1 MKKVTLIGL
10 VSVLCAGFL
19 TGCGT
24 SYAAG
29 ESTVFVEKHGKI
41 ISTDVEAFD
50 EGTYDKSELEQYAKD
65 QADSYTAENDKNSVK
80 FKELSVKDGT
90 AALTMEYKNAKAY
103 RGFNGIELFNGT
115 IAEALAAGYRFDV
128 DFALVQDGK
137 AKEAVDSSEFLD
149 SKDLKVVVIRANTDV
164 KVKGTIQYASTENT
178 ALKDKSTVSIKK
190 GQNLLTAESG
200 TEEAD
205 QTGIKETVNGTEQAE
220 DTEDTEES
228 GSVDED
234 EMLTGTEEQEMK
246 TFDFSEEDS
255 KKQDAKDNEEFT
267 NVYTYIIYK

>member
-1 MKKVTLIGL
+1 MKKLTAIGL
-10 VSVLCAGFL
+10 VSMLCVGLL

-24 SYAAG
+24 SYAAD

-50 EGTYDKSELEQYAKD
+50 EGTYEKSELEQYAKD
-65 QADSYTAENDKNSVK
+65 AADSYTSENGKNSVK

-90 AALTMEYKNAKAY
+90 AALTMEYKNAKVY
-103 RGFNGIELFNGT
+103 RGFKGIELFDGT

-128 DFALVQDGK
+128 EFGSVKNGK
-137 AKEAVDSSEFLD
+137 AEKVVDSSEFLD
-149 SKDLKVVVIRANTDV
+149 NEDLKVVVIRANTDV
-164 KVKGTIQYASTENT
+164 KVKGTIQYVSTEHT

-190 GQNLLTAESG
+190 GQNLLTAENG

-205 QTGIKETVNGTEQAE
+205 QTKVKETADGTERIE
-220 DTEDTEES
+220 DTEDTEDS

-234 EMLTGTEEQEMK
+234 EMLTGTEEQETV
-246 TFDFSEEDS
+246 TFDFSGADADE
-255 KKQDAKDNEEFT
+255 QNAKDSEEFT